1 MGPGAR
7 PVIHPVTEP
16 RNRASEYLVQIELW
30 SERTIFESNMKELG
44 SKIANFESKTA
55 ELGLIKPTSG
65 FKEVKLWSQIAV
77 FLGSYIVN
85 LGSKMAVSVSIMIK
99 MGSKMAL

>member
-1 MGPGAR
+1 M
-7 PVIHPVTEP
+7 
-16 RNRASEYLVQIELW
+16 W

-55 ELGLIKPTSG
+55 KLGLIKPTSG
-65 FKEVKLWSQIAV
+65 FKEVKLWSQMAV

-85 LGSKMAVSVSIMIK
+85 LGSKMAESVSIMIK